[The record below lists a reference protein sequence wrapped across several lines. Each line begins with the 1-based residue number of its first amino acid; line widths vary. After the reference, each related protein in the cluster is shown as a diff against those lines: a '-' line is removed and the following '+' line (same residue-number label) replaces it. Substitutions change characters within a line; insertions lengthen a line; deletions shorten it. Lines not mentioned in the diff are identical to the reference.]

1 MMLTKGSIGAEEGQ
15 RGELDGEVELRR
27 GAAMADAASA
37 SIPAGEQRNRARGG
51 AEEVRGDAA
60 GLWTWRIEARRR
72 GWPTGTPAMA

>member
-1 MMLTKGSIGAEEGQ
+1 MMLTKGSIGAEEGR

-51 AEEVRGDAA
+51 AEEVEGEVVRLGAQ
-60 GLWTWRIEARRR
+60 RIEARRR
-72 GWPTGTPAMA
+72 GWPAWTPTGH